1 MEHFIKKKK
10 KKYEQDME
18 YLKKISWIFQLRKR

>member
-1 MEHFIKKKK
+1 MEHFIKK